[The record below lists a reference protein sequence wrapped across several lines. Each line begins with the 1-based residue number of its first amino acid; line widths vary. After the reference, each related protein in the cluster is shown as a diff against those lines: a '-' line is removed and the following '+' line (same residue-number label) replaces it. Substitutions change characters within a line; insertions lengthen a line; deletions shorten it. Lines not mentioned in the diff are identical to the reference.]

1 MRSYVKTCDGRMGLG
16 YVWFMYLDMR
26 CSVRASARAHW
37 AGIGIDVMGPGSV
50 ATWAPRYPRNFLPG
64 PPVRTDYD
72 VNANRLRLNVL
83 PSRFSIVYMSEMEAT
98 IPHAEPDAFGWP
110 VL

>member
-37 AGIGIDVMGPGSV
+37 GLGLGLM
-50 ATWAPRYPRNFLPG
+50 
-64 PPVRTDYD
+64 
-72 VNANRLRLNVL
+72 
-83 PSRFSIVYMSEMEAT
+83 
-98 IPHAEPDAFGWP
+98 
-110 VL
+110 